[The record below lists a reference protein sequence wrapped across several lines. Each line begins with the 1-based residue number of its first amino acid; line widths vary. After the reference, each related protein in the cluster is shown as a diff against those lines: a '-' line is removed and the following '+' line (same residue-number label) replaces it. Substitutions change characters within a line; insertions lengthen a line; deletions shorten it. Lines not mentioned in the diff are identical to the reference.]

1 MLVPFPTSTAGLLVT
16 TDFDAERAVRLLN
29 RLAFPRAVGTRGEAL
44 AARLVERTLARAGR
58 PVVRERFPVGI
69 LARRFGSLLTF
80 LIAAALVGAGLLAV
94 LRWPVIAPACFFGAG
109 HLANAPWLVTRS
121 LGDRWRSRVW
131 SDNLVAWPDEATG
144 DSSLARV
151 VFLAHYDSKS
161 QRLPTGV
168 RVALV
173 LLVTA
178 GCLVLS
184 LLGAVEAAWP
194 GAIGGEAMAGG
205 SGLVVLCLIG
215 LMLNASGNRSPG
227 ALDNAS
233 GLAVMLE
240 LARSWRPR
248 EGRPIEAV
256 FLASGAEEVGLDGAR
271 AFLLRHEW
279 WLRERPTLLI
289 NLESVGAGDQVLL
302 AGAVE
307 AVGMA
312 ERVAKE
318 LGLPTSRFRIL
329 GAGMDHEPFAAAG
342 LDALSLLGDVVGN
355 STAMHSPRDDGR
367 LVDRAALI
375 RAASLASHLAWAWAD
390 RHLHRLDASL
400 AEDSGPVGV
409 TSTGS

>member
-1 MLVPFPTSTAGLLVT
+1 VT
-16 TDFDAERAVRLLN
+16 TDFDADRAVRLLN
-29 RLAFPRAVGTRGEAL
+29 RLAFPRAVGSSGEAL
-44 AARLVERTLARAGR
+44 AARLVGRAMARAGR
-58 PVVRERFPVGI
+58 PAVRERFPVGI
-69 LARRFGSLLTF
+69 AARRIGSLLTF
-80 LIAAALVGAGLLAV
+80 LGSAALVGAGLLAV
-94 LRWPVIAPACFFGAG
+94 LRWPVIAPACFLGAG
-109 HLANAPWLVTRS
+109 HLANAPWIVTRS
-121 LGDRWRSRVW
+121 LADRGRARVW
-131 SDNLVAWPDEATG
+131 SHNLVAWPVEEPG
-144 DSSLARV
+144 GPSPARV
-151 VFLAHYDSKS
+151 VFLAHHDSKS

-173 LLVTA
+173 VLVTA

-184 LLGAVEAAWP
+184 LLGAVEAALP

-205 SGLVVLCLIG
+205 SGLVVLCLSG
-215 LMLNASGNRSPG
+215 LMLNTSGNRSPG

-289 NLESVGAGDQVLL
+289 NLESVGAGGRVLL
-302 AGAVE
+302 AGAAG
-307 AVGMA
+307 AVAMA
-312 ERVAKE
+312 ERVAA
-318 LGLPTSRFRIL
+318 GLEVPTARFRIL

-355 STAMHSPRDDGR
+355 SAALHSPRDHGR
-367 LVDRAALI
+367 LIDRAALA

-390 RHLHRLDASL
+390 RHRPGVSL
-400 AEDSGPVGV
+400 SGEIGPVGV
-409 TSTGS
+409 TSIGS